1 MKRRVDEV
9 QFGARGA
16 PPSHNRILATQN
28 NPAPTIYQLAPGVL
42 KAGTADGQNPG
53 AGQLGNQTHNVQY
66 STTYNTSTMA
76 IANVTKS
83 PVVQQSATIA
93 AGSLHVVNSG
103 INTVNS
109 MRQQQKA
116 AATAVAVQAASSQPL
131 VSAVAAATS
140 GPAGGGTMSAGG
152 IGGSTPISAPQ
163 VTAAAAAT
171 AAGGAAAAATAGQTQ
186 FQRLKVEDALS
197 YLDHVKSK
205 FGNQP
210 QVYNDFLDIMKEFK
224 SQSIDTPGVIDRVS
238 TLFKGHPELI
248 VGFNTFLP
256 PGYKIEMQAND
267 KGYSYQVSVS
277 MPSPSCGTSS
287 ACPPQQQSPPQKL
300 QIMQGSGTMVHTIP
314 GAVNLITHAAAAPC
328 PQPLHGVAAAAAQV
342 SAAAGVT
349 GPGSGPGSALTQQQ
363 VTVAAAQLTGAVLT
377 APGSTAAA
385 GNFVAAR
392 ERTLSGGVRPAS
404 LEENLHHMS
413 QAHQQLVQQG
423 GDASGQNQ
431 NQPVEFN
438 HAISYVNKIKNRFQN
453 QPEKYKR
460 FLEILHQYQKEQKVR
475 DGQGKQL
482 TEAEVYTQVAKLF
495 DKQDDLLREFGQ
507 FLPDATSHSANLHG
521 LNKGGLNLND
531 HKRLSGPS
539 PGGSSVR
546 ASFNNSSNNFPR
558 SLDRAAAVVAGAGPG
573 PNDYAHPMDKDYHGR
588 GEKDRNHIGGGQK
601 YAGVK
606 RSPSYGAIPHIGGV
620 SRNAADRTADGQSHP
635 KRHKPICRDVTL
647 AEASKLGSLNDYAF
661 FDKVRKALRSPEV
674 YENFLRCL
682 ILFNQ
687 EIVSKSELQT
697 LTAPFLGK
705 FPDLQ
710 RWFQEFLGPST
721 AAEGVSL
728 ATAQRQDR
736 AQGELAQEIDLSTC
750 KRLGASYCALPKSS
764 EVKKCSGRTA
774 LCREVLNDTWVSFP
788 TWAEDSTFVTSRK
801 TQYEEM
807 IYRCEDERF
816 ELDVVIETNSAT
828 IRVLEGV
835 QKKLSRM
842 SPDEVARF
850 RLDDC
855 LGGNSPTI
863 HQRALRR
870 IYGEKASDIIQ
881 GLKKNPVVAVPVVLR
896 RLKAKEEEWR
906 EAQKGFNKQ
915 WREQNE
921 KYYLKSLDHQG
932 INFKQTDIKALRSKS
947 LFNEIETLYDERHEQ
962 NEESTTEQMTGP
974 HLLLPYK
981 DKTILDDAA
990 NLLIHHVKRQTGIQK
1005 QEKTKI
1011 KHILR
1016 QFVPDLFF
1024 SPRQQLSD
1032 DEREDDAKDMDV
1044 DPPDTDPATAVKPS
1058 TSRKIC
1064 DLDASGLSLPP
1075 PPGPSSVDSVSVKS
1089 EPVSEVRTQSQ
1100 PGSPGEQTVVC
1111 NVARVS
1117 VPSVQK
1123 HDDTTKASDKSP
1135 TSVCDEIKVEV
1146 KQDSDSPTTPLPPH
1160 AIAKHTEEAYTLFF
1174 GNSNWYL
1181 FLRLHAILCERL
1193 RAMYDRAQALA
1204 VEEAKHRSNRRES
1217 TATALRLK
1225 PKSEIQVEDYYPTFL
1240 EMLKNVLDGNM
1251 EANNYEDS
1259 LREMF
1264 GIHAYIAFTLDRVVS
1279 NAVRQLQHCV
1289 TERGAL
1295 ECVELFHQEQRKNG
1309 AGGFC
1314 RSANKRI
1321 AAEMAYQKRAEASLQ
1336 DENCFKVYIY
1346 KIDCRVTIELLD
1358 TESDDT
1364 EKCVTNTQAWSN
1376 YVERLAN
1383 PASASGPGVASTSGA
1398 TSNIPGMSSSGNNG
1412 VEIKTEKPDEEMDDD
1427 QPGKP
1432 LFLTRNVTLV
1442 KKCNPIEKTPMH
1454 KLASMSSATLGAH
1467 AVSSTSTTHAT
1478 ASATVMTT
1486 ATTTT
1491 SGTDA
1496 TILTATTAETS
1507 TASLTTTAATSSNR
1521 DGNTEPVPMDIDDT
1535 VTGASTGFWTAGKRP
1550 PERIPPPPT
1559 SADDFVT
1566 DNKTEVK
1573 FNINNY
1579 KMVFV
1584 MNKDDFFY
1592 KLHSLVKA
1600 KRSHEKVTK
1609 KRRTRFQKFM
1619 KGWLDDNVTE
1629 GQKSQ
1634 CRDWLMGVGEDLAPN
1649 TTVLKQDN
1657 DIRKAPYAII
1667 NRYAVTTTRSA
1678 DS

>member
-9 QFGARGA
+9 QFGARGG
-16 PPSHNRILATQN
+16 PQSHHRILATQN
-28 NPAPTIYQLAPGVL
+28 NPASTIYQLTPGVL
-42 KAGTADGQNPG
+42 KAGTTDGGAPG
-53 AGQLGNQTHNVQY
+53 GGALGNQSPNVQY

-83 PVVQQSATIA
+83 PVVQQSTTVAT
-93 AGSLHVVNSG
+93 GSLHVVNSG
-103 INTVNS
+103 ISTVNS
-109 MRQQQKA
+109 MRQKAGA
-116 AATAVAVQAASSQPL
+116 AAASQPTPIVSGVSGTPVQAASLS
-131 VSAVAAATS
+131 TS
-140 GPAGGGTMSAGG
+140 GISGSGT
-152 IGGSTPISAPQ
+152 IGTPQAS
-163 VTAAAAAT
+163 
-171 AAGGAAAAATAGQTQ
+171 AAGPGGQQQTQ

-314 GAVNLITHAAAAPC
+314 GAVNLITHAPC
-328 PQPLHGVAAAAAQV
+328 PQPLHSVAGSQV
-342 SAAAGVT
+342 
-349 GPGSGPGSALTQQQ
+349 
-363 VTVAAAQLTGAVLT
+363 
-377 APGSTAAA
+377 GSTAGGMQQQQTGAQLASAVLAA
-385 GNFVAAR
+385 PQNFVARDR
-392 ERTLSGGVRPAS
+392 ERTLSGSGGSVRTASSGVAS
-404 LEENLHHMS
+404 LEEISGQNLHHIS
-413 QAHQQLVQQG
+413 QAHQQIVQQQEG
-423 GDASGQNQ
+423 GQAAQGQ

-507 FLPDATSHSANLHG
+507 FLPDATSHSASLH
-521 LNKGGLNLND
+521 LNKVGVNMAHND
-531 HKRLSGPS
+531 HKKMSGPS
-539 PGGSSVR
+539 AGGPSIRS
-546 ASFNNSSNNFPR
+546 SFNNSSNNFGR
-558 SLDRAAAVVAGAGPG
+558 GLDRGSGGMAGAAGG
-573 PNDYAHPMDKDYHGR
+573 AANDFPHAMDKDFHPR
-588 GEKDRNHIGGGQK
+588 GDKERNHIAGGQK

-606 RSPSYGAIPHIGGV
+606 RSPSYGQMPHMGHMPRGGQ
-620 SRNAADRTADGQSHP
+620 DRSGDGPSHP

-647 AEASKLGSLNDYAF
+647 AEASKFGSLNDYAF

-687 EIVSKSELQT
+687 EIVSKSELLT

-721 AAEGVSL
+721 ASEGVSL

-736 AQGELAQEIDLSTC
+736 SQGELAQEIDLSTC

-962 NEESTTEQMTGP
+962 NEESTTEPVTGP
-974 HLLLPYK
+974 HLVLPYK

-1032 DEREDDAKDMDV
+1032 DEREDDVKDMDV
-1044 DPPDTDPATAVKPS
+1044 EQSDDAKPS
-1058 TSRKIC
+1058 SSRGKVQSSSTESAVESPISAPGGSVTS
-1064 DLDASGLSLPP
+1064 AAAE
-1075 PPGPSSVDSVSVKS
+1075 VTVKS
-1089 EPVSEVRTQSQ
+1089 EPSPTGEARTQSGTPNQ
-1100 PGSPGEQTVVC
+1100 VDSQCNAGGKTVTS
-1111 NVARVS
+1111 VS
-1117 VPSVQK
+1117 
-1123 HDDTTKASDKSP
+1123 DTTKGSDIKSP
-1135 TSVCDEIKVEV
+1135 SASSDEIKMEV
-1146 KQDSDSPTTPLPPH
+1146 KQDRDSPSPPLPPH

-1193 RAMYDRAQALA
+1193 RTMYDRAQTLA
-1204 VEEAKHRSNRRES
+1204 VEEAKHRGNRRES

-1240 EMLKNVLDGNM
+1240 DMLKNVLDGNM

-1264 GIHAYIAFTLDRVVS
+1264 GIHAYVAFTLDRVVS

-1295 ECVELFHQEQRKNG
+1295 ECVELFQQEQRKNG
-1309 AGGFC
+1309 AGGLC

-1321 AAEMAYQKRAEASLQ
+1321 AAEMVYQKRAEASLQ

-1364 EKCVTNTQAWSN
+1364 EKCVANTQAWSN

-1383 PASASGPGVASTSGA
+1383 PGAGPTGVPGASGSATPGASGA
-1398 TSNIPGMSSSGNNG
+1398 ANSGGASGNG
-1412 VEIKTEKPDEEMDDD
+1412 VEIKTEKPDDEM
-1427 QPGKP
+1427 
-1432 LFLTRNVTLV
+1432 V
-1442 KKCNPIEKTPMH
+1442 K
-1454 KLASMSSATLGAH
+1454 
-1467 AVSSTSTTHAT
+1467 
-1478 ASATVMTT
+1478 
-1486 ATTTT
+1486 
-1491 SGTDA
+1491 
-1496 TILTATTAETS
+1496 
-1507 TASLTTTAATSSNR
+1507 
-1521 DGNTEPVPMDIDDT
+1521 
-1535 VTGASTGFWTAGKRP
+1535 
-1550 PERIPPPPT
+1550 
-1559 SADDFVT
+1559 
-1566 DNKTEVK
+1566 
-1573 FNINNY
+1573 
-1579 KMVFV
+1579 
-1584 MNKDDFFY
+1584 
-1592 KLHSLVKA
+1592 
-1600 KRSHEKVTK
+1600 
-1609 KRRTRFQKFM
+1609 QK
-1619 KGWLDDNVTE
+1619 G
-1629 GQKSQ
+1629 
-1634 CRDWLMGVGEDLAPN
+1634 
-1649 TTVLKQDN
+1649 
-1657 DIRKAPYAII
+1657 
-1667 NRYAVTTTRSA
+1667 
-1678 DS
+1678 